1 MGGGQKSGGHHTGG
15 KGKITSSLGFLVG
28 FGVAAKFFVDV
39 SVQLFQPFLP
49 VLAAGMGVSV
59 VTMGRLVSVRN
70 LMGLSAPL
78 LGSLADRFGY
88 KMIMRLGLVL
98 AGAGFVLLATDIG
111 FALVLIGMVV
121 FYLIPIETGLMTAIT
136 HPDAY
141 TGNYPYL
148 PPALENISLQ
158 PFANAIDALSQGM
171 INSAILVVPATI
183 LSGLFGSMAAY
194 GLTTVDWRGQ
204 VGIYML
210 FVAGIFIPYQAVLV
224 PLTQFWYNI
233 VPLQDWVEMI
243 APMVPFLKDY
253 HWKLVALI
261 ITHTAY
267 GIPIT
272 TLLFRAHYKKLSDE
286 MVEAARLDGA
296 SIRRIYRRIIL
307 PLSIPMFAVV
317 FIYQFTQIWNDLLFA
332 LTIVQFGDASVV
344 TQDLVGIG
352 VSQEGTNFPLR
363 MASALV
369 AALPTLLV
377 YIVFGDKFAK
387 GVTA

>member
-1 MGGGQKSGGHHTGG
+1 MSQQTADDDSGRSLKRTG
-15 KGKITSSLGFLVG
+15 LY
-28 FGVAAKFFVDV
+28 A
-39 SVQLFQPFLP
+39 
-49 VLAAGMGVSV
+49 
-59 VTMGRLVSVRN
+59 
-70 LMGLSAPL
+70 
-78 LGSLADRFGY
+78 
-88 KMIMRLGLVL
+88 
-98 AGAGFVLLATDIG
+98 VLL
-111 FALVLIGMVV
+111 GMVV

-141 TGNYPYL
+141 TGAYPYL
-148 PPALENISLQ
+148 PPAPGDISLE
-158 PFANAIDALSQGM
+158 PFTNAIDALSQGM
-171 INSAILVVPATI
+171 INSVILVVPATI

-243 APMVPFLKDY
+243 APMVPFFQDY

-267 GIPIT
+267 GIPIC

-332 LTIVQFGDASVV
+332 LTIVQFGDAAVV
-344 TQDLVGIG
+344 TQDLVGVG

-377 YIVFGDKFAK
+377 YIIFGDKFAK